1 MPLLRFLKFKLN
13 FFRFHLQSL
22 IPVCSNKTPVLKH
35 ICIHRL
41 QLVMKTVIFEI
52 LISIVFTNKHYFKIH
67 AIIHSKISGGIYSS
81 ETDLFRRHFF
91 SFNPSLVPFFDS
103 VLPRKK
109 YTFPIYKWCKY
120 EFSVKW
126 GWNIYK
132 ILDSPEILIVFSL
145 LDMFYD
151 VQ

>member
-1 MPLLRFLKFKLN
+1 MQLFTVKSVGVSIQVKQIYSEGIPFHSNPLLGL
-13 FFRFHLQSL
+13 
-22 IPVCSNKTPVLKH
+22 
-35 ICIHRL
+35 
-41 QLVMKTVIFEI
+41 
-52 LISIVFTNKHYFKIH
+52 
-67 AIIHSKISGGIYSS
+67 
-81 ETDLFRRHFF
+81 
-91 SFNPSLVPFFDS
+91 FFDS

-132 ILDSPEILIVFSL
+132 ILDSPEILIVFNL